1 MPPPPGPVPPMPAD
15 EVEVLYIQFSFRS
28 FNLSIVIKLLSN
40 IVLESKISRPIK
52 NIGLSI
58 SISDMMFISYVS
70 QGVATVLYLPV

>member
-28 FNLSIVIKLLSN
+28 FNLSIAIKLLSN